1 MNWNAF
7 VGGIEPGGLT
17 NDFEVKILLCYLL
30 LKIDQP
36 ISFELLNEILQETG
50 FVNYFEFA
58 EAISDLQ
65 KTGHLSPL
73 QGEQGQEL
81 FQLTQLGKDMAQAFH
96 HTLPLTVREKTVEA
110 ARRRIRIQKQL
121 DEIQVGY
128 VPADGGYR
136 LTLTMA
142 DSGVELLGFRFFV
155 PTEDQCVEIL
165 DRIQEDPLLL
175 YKTLISLLLGNYQEG
190 IDLLQEKL

>member
-1 MNWNAF
+1 M
-7 VGGIEPGGLT
+7 
-17 NDFEVKILLCYLL
+17 
-30 LKIDQP
+30 
-36 ISFELLNEILQETG
+36 
-50 FVNYFEFA
+50 
-58 EAISDLQ
+58 
-65 KTGHLSPL
+65 
-73 QGEQGQEL
+73 
-81 FQLTQLGKDMAQAFH
+81 
-96 HTLPLTVREKTVEA
+96 EA

-155 PTEDQCVEIL
+155 PTEDQCVEIR

-190 IDLLQEKL
+190 IGLLQEKL